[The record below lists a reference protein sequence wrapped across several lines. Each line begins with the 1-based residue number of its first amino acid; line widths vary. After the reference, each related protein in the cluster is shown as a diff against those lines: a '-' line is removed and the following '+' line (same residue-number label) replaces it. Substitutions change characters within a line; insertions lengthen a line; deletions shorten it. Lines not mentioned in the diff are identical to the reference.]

1 MNIFSLSGNH
11 ILLKE
16 LLLSI
21 PDHICNIHVFPGN
34 IFYKDCGHTPLP
46 GERPKAWLDV
56 DSLVK
61 KIKML
66 SEISFYT
73 KKAVRKIRAAIVGKD
88 NCRLDDLPHM
98 LGFTHT
104 GSIGKFNF
112 ALTKK

>member
-1 MNIFSLSGNH
+1 M
-11 ILLKE
+11 
-16 LLLSI
+16 
-21 PDHICNIHVFPGN
+21 FPGN

-88 NCRLDDLPHM
+88 NCRLDDLPQTRRQQPISPIIQQG
-98 LGFTHT
+98 LKA
-104 GSIGKFNF
+104 GSRDPDKETAYISPII
-112 ALTKK
+112 LRRPESR

>member
-1 MNIFSLSGNH
+1 M
-11 ILLKE
+11 
-16 LLLSI
+16 
-21 PDHICNIHVFPGN
+21 
-34 IFYKDCGHTPLP
+34 
-46 GERPKAWLDV
+46 W
-56 DSLVK
+56 
-61 KIKML
+61 

-104 GSIGKFNF
+104 GSIGKFDF